1 MSELRK
7 DRPDIL
13 DYLTA
18 EEEQANPESKRP
30 SNVDQPPAPVDPSAD
45 KANGPPTPNGPEV
58 DAKTRANRENSKKS
72 TGPKTRA
79 GSAISAKN
87 AVKHALFAADI
98 TKYFRTD
105 EELEHYQAFVG
116 GIVKDLAPDG
126 DCETALAHRAADILF
141 RLEALRNAE
150 FKVYGGG
157 GLVKDTME
165 EWLERSKHPLELT
178 SLYDSRFQRVFSKT
192 MEELRRVQQSRRD
205 KELHALEQL
214 KGIALAHIQQNTTFD
229 PAAFGFVLSRDFV
242 FNQAHLAHA
251 KYLAQFCTGEGR
263 VEKQLVDYVA
273 KVPRKVA

>member
-1 MSELRK
+1 MSLLRP

-13 DYLTA
+13 DDLPP
-18 EEEQANPESKRP
+18 EQDPANPESKQP
-30 SNVDQPPAPVDPSAD
+30 SDTSQPPSPVDPSAD
-45 KANGPPTPNGPEV
+45 KAKGSSTHDGPEV
-58 DAKTRANRENSKKS
+58 DARTRANRENAKKS

-98 TKYFRTD
+98 TQYFRTD
-105 EELEHYQAFVG
+105 EELVHYQAFVG

-157 GLVKDTME
+157 GLVKDTIE
-165 EWLERSKHPLELT
+165 GWLEQSKHPLELT
-178 SLYDSRFQRVFSKT
+178 SLYDSRFQRAFSKT

-205 KELHALEQL
+205 KELHELEQL

-229 PAAFGFVLSRDFV
+229 PAKFGFVLSRDFV

-251 KYLAQFCTGEGR
+251 KYLAKFCAGEGR